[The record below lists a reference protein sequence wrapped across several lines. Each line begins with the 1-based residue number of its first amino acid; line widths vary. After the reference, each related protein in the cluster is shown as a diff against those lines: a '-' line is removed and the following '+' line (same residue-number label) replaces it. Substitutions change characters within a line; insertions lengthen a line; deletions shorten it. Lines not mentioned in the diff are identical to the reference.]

1 MSPFSLLSLVY
12 GSSRTSHPETDIL
25 HRQAYAAP
33 HPLQSYATNHHPAGT
48 APVSRPMPPGPAS
61 RPSWLAAQSSTP
73 PRWPWLWVFSP
84 WIGPPLGLALPIWLC
99 P

>member
-1 MSPFSLLSLVY
+1 MDRNYPSAGFGDPLGAGAGWSYERSAKASLVY

-48 APVSRPMPPGPAS
+48 APIPPGLAS
-61 RPSWLAAQSSTP
+61 
-73 PRWPWLWVFSP
+73 
-84 WIGPPLGLALPIWLC
+84 ALLPQQLVGC
-99 P
+99 